1 MNLLKP
7 SPPKTEGIN
16 CPKIFGRR
24 RINERYAQFLEDES
38 KLIGTSVANLYFPRN
53 SEEVSTAIREISQR
67 EEGVVVSGGRTGIT
81 GGAVPVEVK
90 NLISLERMVRPIRV
104 FKDENSGEWRAWVTA
119 GVRLADLLSSL
130 KKQNFMVEKEKPPRE
145 LFYPVDPTE
154 TLAHL
159 GGTVATNASGAR
171 TLYFGPTRDWVRW
184 IKVVLADGSI
194 LELRR
199 GEVTAEGR
207 ELRLLRTDGTETK
220 IILPSIHMPKT
231 KNTAGYFIK
240 EGMDAID
247 LFIGSEGTLGIITE
261 IEFKLIEMPKEF
273 LYACVFFRSEEQVV
287 EFVAKI
293 KSNPTLKPLA
303 LEYFDPNSLV
313 LLRKKRQEEGS
324 SSNIP
329 NLSDKTEAILYI
341 EIAFSTEEEL
351 GEIYSGLKKLLAEVE
366 MGMEESWAGFEYHD
380 LEMMKLFR
388 HALPE
393 TVNTIISHRKRKIP
407 ELHKIGTDM
416 AVPDEHLGHILK
428 FYRSKLEEAR
438 LEYVIFGHIGNGHL
452 HINILPRSAEEL
464 ARGFMIYKEFACE
477 VVRLKGSV
485 SAEHGI
491 GRMKKDFLAIQ
502 YSREII
508 EQMYNIKKCFDPMG
522 VLNPGVLF
530 N

>member
-1 MNLLKP
+1 MGCN
-7 SPPKTEGIN
+7 I
-16 CPKIFGRR
+16 
-24 RINERYAQFLEDES
+24 
-38 KLIGTSVANLYFPRN
+38 VNLYFPRN
-53 SEEVSTAIREISQR
+53 SEEVSAALKEIYQR
-67 EEGVVVSGGRTGIT
+67 REGVVVSGGRTGIT

-90 NLISLERMVRPIRV
+90 NLISLERLVAPIRV
-104 FKDENSGEWRAWVTA
+104 FKDQESGEWRVRVAA
-119 GVRLADLLSSL
+119 GIRLADLLSSL
-130 KKQNFMVEKEKPPRE
+130 RKQNFLFEKEKPSRE

-184 IKVVLADGSI
+184 LKIVLADGSI

-199 GEVTAEGR
+199 GEVKAAGR
-207 ELRLLRTDGTETK
+207 ELRLLRSDGTETK
-220 IILPSIHMPKT
+220 IELPAMDMPKT

-240 EGMDAID
+240 EDMDAID
-247 LFIGSEGTLGIITE
+247 LFIGSEGTLGVITE

-273 LYACVFFRSEEQVV
+273 LYMCIFFKSEEQVV
-287 EFVAKI
+287 EFVTKI
-293 KSNPTLKPLA
+293 KSHEVLRPLA
-303 LEYFDPNSLV
+303 LEYFDPNSLM
-313 LLRKKRQEEGS
+313 LLRQKRQEEGS

-329 NLSDKTEAILYI
+329 NLSGKTKAILYL

-351 GEIYSGLKKLLAEVE
+351 DEIYSELEKLLAEVNI
-366 MGMEESWAGFEYHD
+366 GTEESWAGFEYHD

-393 TVNTIISHRKRKIP
+393 TVNTIIGHRKREIP
-407 ELHKIGTDM
+407 ELHKIATDM

-428 FYRSKLEEAR
+428 FYRSKLEEAH

-464 ARGFMIYKEFACE
+464 ARGFVIYKEFAHE
-477 VVRLKGSV
+477 VVRLRGSV

-502 YSREII
+502 YSKEII
-508 EQMYNIKKCFDPMG
+508 EKMYKIKKCFDPMEI
-522 VLNPGVLF
+522 LNPGVLF